1 MVVSRTRKGRAALE
15 LRTGVVTAL
24 TVKGAG
30 GERVGV
36 YLDGRH
42 AFDLSAAIATQ
53 ADLRKDELLSEERQS
68 ALLRSDEPY
77 RAREVALDVLAR
89 RELCSGEVA
98 TRLLRAGI
106 SEGVAS
112 ATIGWLEE
120 RGYVDDRRFVVA
132 YAADRV
138 KAGWGRRRIVGEL
151 IRKGL
156 ERDMVA
162 GEALNAL
169 LGQQGVVD
177 AVEQVL
183 PLVTRRFAGQLIS
196 EPEDARRRIS
206 GYLARRGHDWET
218 IAAVLRALQPG
229 EDAADAASLPES

>member
-1 MVVSRTRKGRAALE
+1 
-15 LRTGVVTAL
+15 
-24 TVKGAG
+24 
-30 GERVGV
+30 
-36 YLDGRH
+36 
-42 AFDLSAAIATQ
+42 
-53 ADLRKDELLSEERQS
+53 
-68 ALLRSDEPY
+68 
-77 RAREVALDVLAR
+77 
-89 RELCSGEVA
+89 
-98 TRLLRAGI
+98 
-106 SEGVAS
+106 
-112 ATIGWLEE
+112 
-120 RGYVDDRRFVVA
+120 
-132 YAADRV
+132 
-138 KAGWGRRRIVGEL
+138 
-151 IRKGL
+151 
-156 ERDMVA
+156 MVA

>member
-68 ALLRSDEPY
+68 EPY

-156 ERDMVA
+156 DRDMVA